1 MLDSDSEAFCNQKIV
16 QLEEEQQMDWLKLIH
31 EQTVVVRSTL
41 KSVNLTPHDVS
52 TNELTL
58 TRELHNILKF
68 INVGNKK
75 IEVRLG

>member
-1 MLDSDSEAFCNQKIV
+1 MLDSDSEAFCNQKIA
-16 QLEEEQQMDWLKLIH
+16 QLEEEQQLDWLKLIH
-31 EQTVVVRSTL
+31 EQTVVRSTL
-41 KSVNLTPHDVS
+41 KSVNLTLHDVS

-58 TRELHNILKF
+58 TRELHKILKF